1 MDVAFFFFRKQQM
14 ENCHIFFPKVYHS
27 GHYVLGMY
35 SLNFCYHFY
44 FFCNNESHDVGY
56 LFMYVNFIL
65 CSKMLRQDGLSMA
78 RNGINSNYLR
88 RTFLLIMLMVLNLF
102 ILSNGLMLILCMSPS
117 MFDPVTGYQKLSTL
131 LEG

>member
-44 FFCNNESHDVGY
+44 FFVIMN
-56 LFMYVNFIL
+56 LM
-65 CSKMLRQDGLSMA
+65 MLV
-78 RNGINSNYLR
+78 IY
-88 RTFLLIMLMVLNLF
+88 
-102 ILSNGLMLILCMSPS
+102 LCM
-117 MFDPVTGYQKLSTL
+117 LTL
-131 LEG
+131 LYVAKCLGKMD